1 MSVSYIYSG
10 ASSLLEEEDSSI
22 VTYDFLD
29 GLNEQAKQSLL
40 AAAVSRR
47 PPEPPDYSN
56 FILVDGKQYL
66 LKSFGKLRN
75 QRFINEFKPYFGI
88 VNESDI
94 DEGSFLITRKEYNA
108 AFGDQDAETIVDG
121 YLGIEEEEVV
131 YSVTVLD
138 NGVYRTRL
146 NYSYPEGLALLID
159 YSEVDLERSG
169 DTLEDVEVD
178 ISLDDAYEKL
188 QLQVSI
194 TSEPGR
200 NEGNLQNSTAEPEL
214 ISYDAL
220 SSLGSINQENVTISS
235 TTTKTGEA
243 IGFGTGQT
251 TDIGGTGLQTGT
263 TRENIVGGVT
273 TRRVTITRGS
283 TGASSTSTTTT
294 AGSSTDGVTI
304 PGSTTEDIT
313 TSY

>member
-22 VTYDFLD
+22 VTYNLLD
-29 GLNEQAKQSLL
+29 GLNEQAKQSIL

-121 YLGIEEEEVV
+121 YLGIEEEEIV
-131 YSVTVLD
+131 YNDPTLG

-146 NYSYPEGLALLID
+146 TYSYPEGLALLMD

-169 DTLEDVEVD
+169 DTLEDVYVD
-178 ISLDDAYEKL
+178 SSLAYAYEKL

-235 TTTKTGEA
+235 TTTGTGEA
-243 IGFGTGQT
+243 IGFGTGQI
-251 TDIGGTGLQTGT
+251 TDIGGTSLQTGT

-283 TGASSTSTTTT
+283 TGASSTSTTT
-294 AGSSTDGVTI
+294 I
-304 PGSTTEDIT
+304 WLNNRRYNLLIIWL
-313 TSY
+313 

>member
-22 VTYDFLD
+22 VTYNLLD
-29 GLNEQAKQSLL
+29 GLNEQAKQSIL

-121 YLGIEEEEVV
+121 YLGIEEEEIV
-131 YSVTVLD
+131 YNDPTLG

-146 NYSYPEGLALLID
+146 TYSYPEGLALLMD

-169 DTLEDVEVD
+169 DTLEDVYVD
-178 ISLDDAYEKL
+178 SSLAYAYEKL

-235 TTTKTGEA
+235 TTTGTGEA
-243 IGFGTGQT
+243 IGFGTGQI
-251 TDIGGTGLQTGT
+251 TDIGGTSLQTGT
-263 TRENIVGGVT
+263 TRENIGGESNIA
-273 TRRVTITRGS
+273 TITRGS
-283 TGASSTSTTTT
+283 G
-294 AGSSTDGVTI
+294 
-304 PGSTTEDIT
+304 
-313 TSY
+313 Y

>member
-22 VTYDFLD
+22 VTYNLLD
-29 GLNEQAKQSLL
+29 GLNEQAKQSIL

-121 YLGIEEEEVV
+121 YLGIEEEEIV
-131 YSVTVLD
+131 YNDPTLG

-146 NYSYPEGLALLID
+146 TYSYPEGLALLMD

-169 DTLEDVEVD
+169 DTLEDVYVD
-178 ISLDDAYEKL
+178 SSLAYAYEKL

-235 TTTKTGEA
+235 TTTGTGEA
-243 IGFGTGQT
+243 IGFGNGQI
-251 TDIGGTGLQTGT
+251 TDIGGTSLQTGA
-263 TRENIVGGVT
+263 TRENIVGGVET
-273 TRRVTITRGS
+273 TSVTINRGS
-283 TGASSTSTTTT
+283 TGASSTSTTTSTT
-294 AGSSTDGVTI
+294 ATPSSRVGSR
-304 PGSTTEDIT
+304 TEDII
-313 TSY
+313 TSYE